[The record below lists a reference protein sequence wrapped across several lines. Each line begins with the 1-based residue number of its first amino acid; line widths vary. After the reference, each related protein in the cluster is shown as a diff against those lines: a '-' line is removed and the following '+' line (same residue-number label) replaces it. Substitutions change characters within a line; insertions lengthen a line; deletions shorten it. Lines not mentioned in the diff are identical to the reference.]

1 MNKPWYTKWWA
12 ITFFTIVGA
21 SILNEMLLTTPQK
34 PITKQNQE
42 VSPIQT
48 QPTVIPEPKPTSS
61 PEINESV
68 GEASPPSEPLEY
80 QLAVIN
86 KGGYVSEDDIT
97 ITRFRY
103 LLESL
108 DNKTIQNKQ
117 QIADMLVMGQKIL
130 REKYGKEYSLLA
142 LTEGVNKYITDSSN
156 TDFAM
161 KNTEYIQYLK

>member
-1 MNKPWYTKWWA
+1 MGFCLVMIIFFFMLIDCFEKKKEPVPTEQPVVEKPAVTEPTEEEAPSA
-12 ITFFTIVGA
+12 I
-21 SILNEMLLTTPQK
+21 E
-34 PITKQNQE
+34 
-42 VSPIQT
+42 
-48 QPTVIPEPKPTSS
+48 
-61 PEINESV
+61 ESV
-68 GEASPPSEPLEY
+68 GEASTPSKPLEY

-142 LTEGVNKYITDSSN
+142 LTEGVNKYIADGSN
-156 TDFAM
+156 ADFAV